1 MSFTGIG
8 KLLKDFVI
16 NTLTTNDKTIPG
28 AINELNGNMEVKY
41 NSQYFTYH
49 ASTIN
54 KNNDV
59 PPVVGRIGNMAFL
72 YLYFR
77 VAITGGTSLI
87 GYIDESIKP
96 LYLIPITVSNAN
108 GQAYPML
115 IHSQLLQ
122 IYTDITIP
130 EGDYSLCAMWP
141 CA

>member
-1 MSFTGIG
+1 
-8 KLLKDFVI
+8 
-16 NTLTTNDKTIPG
+16 
-28 AINELNGNMEVKY
+28 MEVKY